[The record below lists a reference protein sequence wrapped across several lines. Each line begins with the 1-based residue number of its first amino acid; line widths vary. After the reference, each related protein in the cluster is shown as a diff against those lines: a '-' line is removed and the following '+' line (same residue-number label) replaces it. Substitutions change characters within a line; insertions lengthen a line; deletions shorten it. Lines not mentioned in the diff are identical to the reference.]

1 MSATNP
7 RGTRASSRV
16 HLFVA
21 ALVVFFVAAC
31 SSPPQPAVTSVA
43 VTAPAEII
51 AGRTAQATVVVEVA
65 HGASDEVVWSSGN
78 EAVATV
84 SAGGLISALSDGNVI
99 ITATSLYDATKSHS
113 VTVSV
118 LNPLR
123 DASVL
128 YYRNGLQGTDAALA
142 ALTEAAD
149 LYGAVVVQ
157 TTDANFVADL
167 DAEAPDLV
175 VYLRQNSVAI
185 PDDAEVALLDWVDN
199 GGALVFTSW
208 DITEPDVIAMLAAM
222 DAAPTGN
229 ANFASLEVAD
239 VAIGAGLAD
248 TTMPVVN
255 PDTSWGTYS
264 FGLQETGDGVELAH
278 FYDDTPELTTDAA
291 LVSGNDGKT
300 MALGFLVDTVEGADG
315 ATLLRNVFEYVLLA
329 ALP

>member
-1 MSATNP
+1 MEVKCELSFQQGHASGKTENQESCKITLQTAGPRCECAMSATDP

-157 TTDANFVADL
+157 TTDANFVADWVQRR
-167 DAEAPDLV
+167 DLV

-185 PDDAEVALLDWVDN
+185 RMMQRSPCSTGWIMAGRSYSLA
-199 GGALVFTSW
+199 GTS
-208 DITEPDVIAMLAAM
+208 
-222 DAAPTGN
+222 
-229 ANFASLEVAD
+229 
-239 VAIGAGLAD
+239 
-248 TTMPVVN
+248 PV
-255 PDTSWGTYS
+255 
-264 FGLQETGDGVELAH
+264 
-278 FYDDTPELTTDAA
+278 
-291 LVSGNDGKT
+291 
-300 MALGFLVDTVEGADG
+300 
-315 ATLLRNVFEYVLLA
+315 
-329 ALP
+329 